1 MGIPNLVG
9 SAGTG
14 FYHSCIM
21 RTMHTTETVPF
32 WDLAMQCARDVNE
45 AIKNRKHFTDMGDLN
60 TLMGQAMRFPNLT
73 PNGSLR
79 TTVLSMTFDPVA
91 DTVVPEEAE
100 AVGAKNY
107 LLCSSV
113 HGVGPC
119 LGIFSF
125 MRQGSLHFSFVY
137 PSPLLA
143 RSQMQSLVDSIL
155 FYLSGD

>member
-1 MGIPNLVG
+1 MGTLNLTG

-21 RTMHTTETVPF
+21 RTTHTTETVPF
-32 WDLAMQCARDVNE
+32 WDLATQCAKDVNE

-79 TTVLSMTFDPVA
+79 TTMLSMTFDPVA

-107 LLCSSV
+107 LSCSSV

-143 RSQMQSLVDSIL
+143 RLQVQNLVDSIL